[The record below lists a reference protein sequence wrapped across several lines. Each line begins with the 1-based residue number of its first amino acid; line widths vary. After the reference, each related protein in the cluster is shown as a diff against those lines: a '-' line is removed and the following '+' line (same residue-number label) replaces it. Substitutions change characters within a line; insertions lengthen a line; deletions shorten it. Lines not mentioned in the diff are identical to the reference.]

1 MDLEKNIMIPDSE
14 IPKCSEF
21 EVKSEIGKIFQ
32 NHNPLK
38 NILLGFLKL
47 ILIFINIMKKKYK
60 LIKMGVNIYYIE
72 LMFILINFYQK
83 QKLMKKDM
91 LSEILFLM
99 KKDKK
104 PQKIN
109 LVVNLLELIQVMQ
122 KNGYDLDCEVG
133 NIEYLLMSSKI
144 KKQKNQKKKLIK
156 KKKK

>member
-1 MDLEKNIMIPDSE
+1 
-14 IPKCSEF
+14 
-21 EVKSEIGKIFQ
+21 
-32 NHNPLK
+32 
-38 NILLGFLKL
+38 
-47 ILIFINIMKKKYK
+47 
-60 LIKMGVNIYYIE
+60 MGVNIYYIE

>member
-1 MDLEKNIMIPDSE
+1 
-14 IPKCSEF
+14 
-21 EVKSEIGKIFQ
+21 
-32 NHNPLK
+32 
-38 NILLGFLKL
+38 
-47 ILIFINIMKKKYK
+47 
-60 LIKMGVNIYYIE
+60 
-72 LMFILINFYQK
+72 
-83 QKLMKKDM
+83 M

-133 NIEYLLMSSKI
+133 NIEYLLMSLKI

-156 KKKK
+156 KKRNERESSKRNERESRKRTGRQK

>member
-1 MDLEKNIMIPDSE
+1 
-14 IPKCSEF
+14 
-21 EVKSEIGKIFQ
+21 
-32 NHNPLK
+32 
-38 NILLGFLKL
+38 
-47 ILIFINIMKKKYK
+47 
-60 LIKMGVNIYYIE
+60 
-72 LMFILINFYQK
+72 
-83 QKLMKKDM
+83 M

-133 NIEYLLMSSKI
+133 NIEYLLMSLKI

-156 KKKK
+156 KKEMREKVVKEMREKVEKEREDKNKKSTTNQITNNFKLIIIRNS